1 MLIAEDSPT
10 VRALLVD
17 ILESDP
23 EIEVVGEARNGQE
36 AVEMAARLRP
46 NLITMD
52 VEMPVM
58 DGLEATKEIMVLAPT
73 PILVVSSQAN
83 PGNIE
88 LSLNAVRA
96 GALMVVP
103 TPASPESDRFEEE
116 RDYLRSMVRA
126 MAAVKVVRRRMI
138 DRSTA
143 PAPRGP
149 RRIQTRLVA
158 MAASTGGPEA
168 LRRILSE
175 LPGDFR
181 VPIVVVQHMAL
192 GFIEGLAHWLT
203 GCCNLHV
210 KVAEHGEQLR
220 PRTVYVAPDQLHLTI
235 SPHCQIALSNRPP
248 IDGFRPSA
256 TYLFKCA
263 ARVYGASMAAV
274 ILTGMGRDGVDGL
287 RAVRAAGGLVLA
299 QDEETSVVYGMPREA
314 IAAGVVEA
322 VLPLAEI
329 APRLVAEV
337 AAGDLN

>member
-1 MLIAEDSPT
+1 
-10 VRALLVD
+10 
-17 ILESDP
+17 
-23 EIEVVGEARNGQE
+23 
-36 AVEMAARLRP
+36 
-46 NLITMD
+46 
-52 VEMPVM
+52 
-58 DGLEATKEIMVLAPT
+58 
-73 PILVVSSQAN
+73 
-83 PGNIE
+83 
-88 LSLNAVRA
+88 
-96 GALMVVP
+96 
-103 TPASPESDRFEEE
+103 
-116 RDYLRSMVRA
+116 
-126 MAAVKVVRRRMI
+126 
-138 DRSTA
+138 
-143 PAPRGP
+143 
-149 RRIQTRLVA
+149 
-158 MAASTGGPEA
+158 
-168 LRRILSE
+168 
-175 LPGDFR
+175 
-181 VPIVVVQHMAL
+181 
-192 GFIEGLAHWLT
+192 